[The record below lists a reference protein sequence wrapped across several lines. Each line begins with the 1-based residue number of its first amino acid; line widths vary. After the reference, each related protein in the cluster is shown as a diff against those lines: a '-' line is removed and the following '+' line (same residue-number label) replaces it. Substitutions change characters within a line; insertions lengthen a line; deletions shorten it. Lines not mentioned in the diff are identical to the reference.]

1 AADLAFGPTGGAIML
16 VAALL
21 ATLSSA
27 NAATM
32 ASSRISYGM
41 GRDLVL
47 PGWFGRAHPKYKTP
61 SNGILFTGGFAI
73 LLAMMGKA
81 ETLAEISSALFMV
94 SYALLSISVLIMR
107 RVKPSWYHPAFY
119 APLYPLLP
127 VLTIGLCLGV
137 ILTMDEFSQVAGAGL
152 VALDLVWYVIWARK
166 KAIVTGEFGPLW
178 ERERPMERFIEAV
191 ERSGRG
197 DKDNILIP
205 VWDDVDL
212 APLLRLASALAMTN
226 EEAVINVLDML
237 VIPPQVPLKPAQAA
251 LMRRPPPARDAI
263 SEAVARTA
271 QTGVPI
277 RTLRYAVRSLDSG
290 TVAFAEAHPEVGLI
304 LTSWR
309 GSLSSSRIYGS
320 LTKKILEGA
329 PCDVAVLLARDFS
342 ELKRILIPIGGGPHA
357 RLGLRLASQF
367 AQGEAAELTALRVVR
382 PGPGLDIVVEME
394 GLKRVVMDVLGEK
407 ASKVSPRIVVADH
420 VIEAILSTA
429 RDGEYDLLVIG
440 ASEEWQIKSL
450 LAGSLPDA
458 IADQSPCSVLLVR
471 RYEPVGIS
479 TIRRI
484 LSSLRGWK

>member
-41 GRDLVL
+41 GRDRVL
-47 PGWFGRAHPKYKTP
+47 PGWFGHTHPKYKTP

-73 LLAMMGKA
+73 LLAMTGKA

-94 SYALLSISVLIMR
+94 SYALLSISVLVMS
-107 RVKPSWYHPAFY
+107 RVRPSWYRPAFH

-137 ILTMDEFSQVAGAGL
+137 ILTMDEFSQIAGVGL
-152 VALDLVWYVIWARK
+152 VALDLVWYAIWARK

-197 DKDNILIP
+197 DKHEILIP
-205 VWDDVDL
+205 VWNHADL
-212 APLLRLASALAMTN
+212 APLLHLASALAMAD
-226 EEAVINVLDML
+226 EETVINVLDMI

-251 LMRRPPPARDAI
+251 LMRRPTATRDAV
-263 SEAVARTA
+263 SEAVAGAT
-271 QTGVPI
+271 QSGVPI
-277 RTLRYAVRSLDSG
+277 RTFRYAVRSLDSG
-290 TVAFAEAHPEVGLI
+290 TIAFAEAHPEVGLI
-304 LTSWR
+304 LISWK

-320 LTKKILEGA
+320 PTKKILEGA
-329 PCDVAVLLARDFS
+329 PCNVAILLAQDFS
-342 ELKRILIPIGGGPHA
+342 KVRRILIPIGGGPHA

-367 AQGEAAELTALRVVR
+367 AQGEAAALTALRVVR
-382 PGPGLDIVVEME
+382 SGPDLDVAVEME
-394 GLKRVVMDVLGEK
+394 GLKRVVVDVLDER
-407 ASKVSPRIVVADH
+407 ASKVS
-420 VIEAILSTA
+420 
-429 RDGEYDLLVIG
+429 
-440 ASEEWQIKSL
+440 
-450 LAGSLPDA
+450 
-458 IADQSPCSVLLVR
+458 
-471 RYEPVGIS
+471 
-479 TIRRI
+479 
-484 LSSLRGWK
+484 